1 MIAPAQG
8 PQLQHVGLNL
18 LDSDEMEP
26 GEAATGLYGFW
37 LFLMSD
43 AILFALL
50 FAIYGTQVAATAGAP
65 GPQETLKLG
74 PTFIETLIL
83 LTSSLTFGLA
93 AIALKYDEGRRGL
106 VLWLCVTLAL
116 GIAFLGF
123 ELSDL
128 RTMVSDGATPNRSG
142 FLSAFFALVPT
153 HGLHV
158 AAGCLWIGV
167 MLVQIAV
174 FGTDARVKLN
184 LLKLGLFWH
193 LLDIVWIAIFSVVY
207 LQGASV

>member
-8 PQLQHVGLNL
+8 AATAACRAQP

-116 GIAFLGF
+116 GIA
-123 ELSDL
+123 S
-128 RTMVSDGATPNRSG
+128 
-142 FLSAFFALVPT
+142 SA
-153 HGLHV
+153 
-158 AAGCLWIGV
+158 
-167 MLVQIAV
+167 
-174 FGTDARVKLN
+174 
-184 LLKLGLFWH
+184 
-193 LLDIVWIAIFSVVY
+193 S
-207 LQGASV
+207 S